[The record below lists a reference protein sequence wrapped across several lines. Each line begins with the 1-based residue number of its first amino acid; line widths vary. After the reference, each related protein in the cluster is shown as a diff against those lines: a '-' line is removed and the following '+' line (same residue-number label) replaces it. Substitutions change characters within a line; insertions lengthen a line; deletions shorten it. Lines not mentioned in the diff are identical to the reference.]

1 MKKLLFI
8 LVMALAVGSAAKA
21 QDIPTR
27 PLEAF
32 SLFSTNFQMKD
43 YAFALPYGKHL
54 IKNYPKVLPEHP
66 AYKGHIVFLRMIRI
80 YSAMSEEAMD
90 PAIKA
95 AYLDSAST
103 LFTQVFEIFTPEEID
118 MYDWTLE
125 RGKFYQNNSD
135 YIDGGM
141 DNALTQYK
149 KLMSL
154 DENRTIELGDGYYIS
169 LIVQNMVSNG
179 DRDAAVDLIEKSK
192 GKVDSTTGEYFDRIL
207 NSLFSNPVE
216 RITFLEGKLAED
228 KENLQLIGEL
238 FDLYVRVDDREKIND
253 FGKILYEKAPDM
265 RNTMRMAD
273 MARKNGDYRGAN
285 GYLDVALKMTE
296 TNEEKSTIWLLI
308 SDNRMNIND
317 LRGSRD
323 AAKQS
328 IQFNPNNGNAYFKVA
343 EAYANAVS
351 ACAGSRMERED
362 KVVYWLVLDYLDRAK
377 RADPSLANSVNRQA
391 STYAQVAPT
400 PEDKFFKTWNNGDPI
415 RVDASLRDCYS
426 WINES
431 TTVR

>member
-1 MKKLLFI
+1 MKKSLFI
-8 LVMALAVGSAAKA
+8 LVMTLCFGSVVKA
-21 QDIPTR
+21 QEIPTR
-27 PLEAF
+27 PLETF

-54 IKNYPKVLPEHP
+54 IQNYPKVLPEHP
-66 AYKGHIVFLRMIRI
+66 SYKGHIVFLRMIRI
-80 YSAMSEEAMD
+80 YSAMSDEAMD

-103 LFTQVFEIFTPEEID
+103 LFNQVFEIFTPDEID

-125 RGKFYQNNSD
+125 RGKFYQTNAD
-135 YIDGGM
+135 YIEGGM
-141 DNALTQYK
+141 DRSITQYK
-149 KLMSL
+149 KLLEL

-169 LIVQNMVSNG
+169 LIVQDLVSN
-179 DRDAAVDLIEKSK
+179 DERDQAVSLIEKAQ
-192 GKVDSTTGEYFDRIL
+192 GKVDSTTTEYFDRIL
-207 NSLFSNPVE
+207 NSLFSNPSE
-216 RITFLEGKLAED
+216 RITFLEGKLASD
-228 KENLQLIGEL
+228 PENVELIGEL
-238 FDLYVRVDDREKIND
+238 FDLYVRVDNNEKINE
-253 FGKILYEKAPDM
+253 FGKILYQKSPTM

-273 MARKNGDYRGAN
+273 MSRKNGDYRGAN
-285 GYLDVALKMTE
+285 GYLDQALKMAE

-323 AAKQS
+323 AARQAV
-328 IQFNPNNGNAYFKVA
+328 QFNPNNGNAYFKIA

-351 ACAGSRMERED
+351 SCAGGKMERED
-362 KVVYWLVLDYLDRAK
+362 KVVYWLVLDYLDKAK

-400 PEDKFFKTWNNGDPI
+400 AEDKFFKGWNNGQAI
-415 RVDASLRDCYS
+415 RVDSSLRDCYS
-426 WINES
+426 WISES

>member
-8 LVMALAVGSAAKA
+8 LVMSLAMGSAAKA
-21 QDIPTR
+21 QEIPSR

-54 IKNYPKVLPEHP
+54 IKNYPKELPEHP
-66 AYKGHIVFLRMIRI
+66 AYRGHIVFLRMIRI

-103 LFTQVFEIFTPEEID
+103 LFTQVFNIFTPEEID

-135 YIDGGM
+135 YIESGM
-141 DNALTQYK
+141 DNALVQYK
-149 KLMSL
+149 KLLEL

-169 LIVQNMVSNG
+169 LIVQNLVSNG
-179 DRDAAVDLIEKSK
+179 DRDAAVTMIEKSK
-192 GKVDSTTGEYFDRIL
+192 GKVDSTTAEYFDRIL

-216 RITFLEGKLAED
+216 RITFLEGKLADD

-238 FDLYVRVDDREKIND
+238 FDLYVRVDNREKINE
-253 FGKILYEKAPDM
+253 FGKVLYEKAPDM

-285 GYLDVALKMTE
+285 GYLEVAIKMAE
-296 TNEEKSTIWLLI
+296 TNDEKSTIWLLI
-308 SDNRMNIND
+308 ADNRMNIND

-351 ACAGSRMERED
+351 ACAGGRMERED

-377 RADPSLANSVNRQA
+377 RADPALANSVNRQA
-391 STYAQVAPT
+391 STYAQVAPSA
-400 PEDKFFKTWNNGDPI
+400 EDKFFKGWNNGDNI
-415 RVDASLRDCYS
+415 RVDSSLRDCYS

>member
-1 MKKLLFI
+1 MKKVLFI
-8 LVMALAVGSAAKA
+8 LFLALTVGSAVKA
-21 QDIPTR
+21 QEIPSR

-54 IKNYPKVLPEHP
+54 IKNYPKELPEHP
-66 AYKGHIVFLRMIRI
+66 SYKGHIVFLRMIRI
-80 YSAMSEEAMD
+80 YSTMSDEAMD

-103 LFTQVFEIFTPEEID
+103 LFTQVFDIFTPEEID

-125 RGKFYQNNSD
+125 RGKFYHNNAD
-135 YIDGGM
+135 YVEGGM
-141 DNALTQYK
+141 DRALEQYN
-149 KLMSL
+149 KLLQL

-169 LIVQNMVSNG
+169 LIVQNMVTNG
-179 DRDAAVDLIEKSK
+179 DRDAAVALIEKSK
-192 GKVDSTTGEYFDRIL
+192 GKVDATTTEYFDRIL

-216 RITFLEGKLAED
+216 RITFLEGKLAD
-228 KENLQLIGEL
+228 DPDNLELIGEL
-238 FDLYVRVDDREKIND
+238 FDLYVRVDNREKINE
-253 FGKILYEKAPDM
+253 FGKILYDKAPDM

-285 GYLDVALKMTE
+285 TYLQEALNMGG

-308 SDNRMNIND
+308 SDNRMNTND
-317 LRGSRD
+317 LRGARD
-323 AAKQS
+323 AAKQA

-351 ACAGSRMERED
+351 ACAGANMGRED

-391 STYAQVAPT
+391 STYAQVAPSA
-400 PEDKFFKTWNNGDPI
+400 EDKFFKTWNNGDSI
-415 RVDASLRDCYS
+415 RVDGSLRDCYG